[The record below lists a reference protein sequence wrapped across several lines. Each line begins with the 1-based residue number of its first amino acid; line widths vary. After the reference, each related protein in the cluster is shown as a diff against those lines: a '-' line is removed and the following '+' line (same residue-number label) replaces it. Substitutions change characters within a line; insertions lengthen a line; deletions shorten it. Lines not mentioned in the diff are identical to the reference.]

1 MAATTIALPQ
11 AIKIE
16 NKSKRAISFVPYREN
31 FTSVLTAGKSLEFE
45 VSNSGQVIYYLKQAT
60 EGLEVSQ
67 ISALETTN
75 GNGNLTVFKT
85 PAVMTLTNT
94 SKVVK
99 TFQPYKENFTVDVK
113 AGDNYAIEVTT
124 VGQIL
129 YYLAQA
135 TEGLTVTYAA
145 KVVTPGK

>member
-1 MAATTIALPQ
+1 MAAITIALPQ

-31 FTSVLTAGKSLEFE
+31 FTSVLAAGKTLEFE

-60 EGLEVSQ
+60 EGLEVTQ
-67 ISALETTN
+67 IASLGTADD
-75 GNGNLTVFKT
+75 NLTVFKT

-94 SKVVK
+94 SSVVK